1 MAKPPAKEDTW
12 AFQPIGAPFPDNPIR
27 VPGQQNM
34 YVALWYKYGKPIHG
48 RAWNNNGGVECSF
61 PYKKAELTTKTELE
75 GHIQILTYK
84 GNYKTLGYWY
94 EWLPLKTRFEDGN
107 DRDLVKCG
115 QSTPILMTCA
125 DKEKRL
131 GYLDLSTEIAM
142 VSYNKKVEQIAG
154 GATQTCLGIFRNYKP
169 PPMVMVEEDQW
180 DDTRWGAEFP
190 KNVEP
195 V

>member
-1 MAKPPAKEDTW
+1 
-12 AFQPIGAPFPDNPIR
+12 
-27 VPGQQNM
+27 M

-61 PYKKAELTTKTELE
+61 PYKKAELTTKRELE

-94 EWLPLKTRFEDGN
+94 EWLPLKSRFDDTT
-107 DRDLVKCG
+107 DRELVKCG

-131 GYLDLSTEIAM
+131 GYLDLSTEVAM
-142 VSYNKKVEQIAG
+142 VAYNKKVEQIAG
-154 GATQTCLGIFRNYKP
+154 GATQECLGIFRNYKP
-169 PPMVMVEEDQW
+169 PPNVIVEDDQW
-180 DDTRWGAEFP
+180 EDTKWGNEFP

-195 V
+195 